1 MYTCEF
7 KKKQTKKTNEKTK
20 TWESTSLYVA
30 RLRDTVLFSFLFFFI
45 SSCLDTVLC
54 SQMLEQKL
62 GGKTSCSFVFLFF
75 LIYVFANVLISNMLH
90 KVECVFQPD
99 KLSLWRQN
107 KESREMRVR
116 EGRNNEG
123 GRVVGYL
130 I

>member
-1 MYTCEF
+1 M
-7 KKKQTKKTNEKTK
+7 
-20 TWESTSLYVA
+20 
-30 RLRDTVLFSFLFFFI
+30 LFSFLFFFFLI

>member
-1 MYTCEF
+1 M
-7 KKKQTKKTNEKTK
+7 
-20 TWESTSLYVA
+20 
-30 RLRDTVLFSFLFFFI
+30 LFSFLFLFFYF
-45 SSCLDTVLC
+45 LLFRYC
-54 SQMLEQKL
+54 SLQSDVGAEIG

>member
-1 MYTCEF
+1 M
-7 KKKQTKKTNEKTK
+7 
-20 TWESTSLYVA
+20 
-30 RLRDTVLFSFLFFFI
+30 LFSFLFLFFYFLLFRYCSLQSDVGAEI
-45 SSCLDTVLC
+45 GGGRRAVVL
-54 SQMLEQKL
+54 
-62 GGKTSCSFVFLFF
+62 FFFFF